1 MGDQPESIN
10 VQRRR
15 KSGGISGR
23 ADAPVRRDSSPR
35 SGSSSSS
42 GGGSGLP
49 VSGGKLGGCGG
60 ILLIVVFVIFYL
72 VSGGG
77 GEELL
82 SESGTGNGGAES
94 DQTFSTNTPR
104 PTRVPSSG
112 QSGQTWL
119 VMLYQDADD
128 QVLEQDIFLD
138 LNEAEKVGSSDR
150 VTIVTQL
157 DRFRGGFSGDGNWT
171 STRRYL
177 VTQDDDLNVINSQMV
192 TDLGEVSMSEG
203 QALVDFVTWSMAQYP
218 ADRYVLILSDHGL
231 GWPGGWSD
239 PAPGSSDPGRA
250 PLIGALGGDHLYL
263 SEIDDAL
270 GQIRQQTGLEKF
282 DIIGMDACL
291 MSQLEVYAALQP
303 HARYAIASEETE
315 PALGWAY
322 ASFLQSL
329 TDNPNMGSDQL
340 AAAVVQSY
348 IAQDERI
355 VDNQARS
362 EFLRQGS
369 PMGGFFGEST
379 VSAAQLTRQL
389 ERNITLTAVDL
400 EVFPFLM
407 QRYNEFAYA
416 LQNEDQSVIASARN
430 YAQSYTSIF
439 GKEVPP
445 SFIDLGHFAQLA
457 AQKSGSSAL
466 TKSVGNLMDAMNQ
479 TIVAEKHG
487 PAKPGSTGIAIYFP
501 NSTLYRSP
509 YTGMQSYTQIA
520 NRFAEQSLWDDF
532 LVYHYN
538 DRSFKLDDAAPIS
551 PSSSVPSRVPGSG
564 SISISAISASS
575 SSLEPGQTV
584 KLSAEIGGSN
594 IGYIYLLIGFYDPQS
609 NAIFVADT
617 DFLESAQTQSV
628 GGAFY
633 PRWPDSNFVMNY
645 DWNAGLFSIS
655 DGSTRTLALFAPE
668 SYGASAEDAIY
679 KVEGTYTFVD
689 GGESRYAQLL
699 FQDAKLIQVLG
710 YNGSQQAGAP
720 SEITP
725 QAGDTFTVFQKWLSL
740 DAQGNVS
747 ETTSEPGD
755 TLTFSGAPF
764 IWEEVYAPAGD
775 YVVGF
780 IVKDHDGNQKA
791 SYATLQVR

>member
-23 ADAPVRRDSSPR
+23 AEAPVRRGSSPR
-35 SGSSSSS
+35 GGFSS
-42 GGGSGLP
+42 GGPGSGGGGLP

-60 ILLIVVFVIFYL
+60 ILLIVVFVIYYL
-72 VSGGG
+72 LSGGAG
-77 GEELL
+77 DDLL
-82 SESGTGNGGAES
+82 SEGGTGNDPQQSA
-94 DQTFSTNTPR
+94 QTLPTNTPR
-104 PTRVPSSG
+104 PTRVPSAE

-119 VMLYQDADD
+119 VMLYQDGDD

-138 LNEAEKVGSSDR
+138 LNEAEKVGSSER
-150 VTIVTQL
+150 VTIVTQF
-157 DRFRGGFSGDGNWT
+157 DRFRGGFNGDGNWA

-177 VTQDDDLNVINSQMV
+177 VTQDDDLNAINSQMV
-192 TDLGEVSMSEG
+192 ADLGEASMSEG
-203 QALVDFVTWSMAQYP
+203 QSLVDFVTWSISQYP
-218 ADRYVLILSDHGL
+218 ADRFVLILSDHGM

-239 PAPGSSDPGRA
+239 PAPGTRDPGRA
-250 PLIGALGGDHLYL
+250 PLIGALDGDHLFL
-263 SEIDDAL
+263 SEIDEAL

-303 HARYAIASEETE
+303 HARFAIASEETE

-322 ASFLQSL
+322 ASFLQTL
-329 TDNPNMGSDQL
+329 TDNPDMGADQL

-355 VDNQARS
+355 VDNQARA

-400 EVFPFLM
+400 ETFPNLM

-416 LQNEDQSVIASARN
+416 LQNEDQATVASARN

-439 GKEVPP
+439 GKEVPA
-445 SFIDLGHFAQLA
+445 SFIDLGHFAQLV
-457 AQKSGSSAL
+457 AQKSDSSAL
-466 TKSVGNLMDAMNQ
+466 TKPVDNLMAALNQ
-479 TIVAEKHG
+479 AIVAEKHG
-487 PAKPGSTGIAIYFP
+487 SAKPGSTGIAIYFP

-520 NRFAEQSLWDDF
+520 DRFAQESLWDDF

-538 DRSFKLDDAAPIS
+538 DRPFKLADAGPVSAD
-551 PSSSVPSRVPGSG
+551 SSSPARVPGSG
-564 SISISAISASS
+564 NVSISAISASTNS
-575 SSLEPGQTV
+575 IEPEETV
-584 KLSAEIGGSN
+584 TLSAEISGSN

-609 NAIFVADT
+609 KSIFVADT

-628 GGAFY
+628 GGAYY
-633 PRWPDSNFVMNY
+633 PRWPDKNFVMNY
-645 DWNAGLFSIS
+645 EGTQACSQFRTAQPAAWPCLPPKAMALPLKMP
-655 DGSTRTLALFAPE
+655 STRWKELTLLPIAQNHVMPSCF
-668 SYGASAEDAIY
+668 
-679 KVEGTYTFVD
+679 
-689 GGESRYAQLL
+689 SRTQ
-699 FQDAKLIQVLG
+699 
-710 YNGSQQAGAP
+710 N
-720 SEITP
+720 
-725 QAGDTFTVFQKWLSL
+725 
-740 DAQGNVS
+740 
-747 ETTSEPGD
+747 
-755 TLTFSGAPF
+755 
-764 IWEEVYAPAGD
+764 
-775 YVVGF
+775 
-780 IVKDHDGNQKA
+780 
-791 SYATLQVR
+791 